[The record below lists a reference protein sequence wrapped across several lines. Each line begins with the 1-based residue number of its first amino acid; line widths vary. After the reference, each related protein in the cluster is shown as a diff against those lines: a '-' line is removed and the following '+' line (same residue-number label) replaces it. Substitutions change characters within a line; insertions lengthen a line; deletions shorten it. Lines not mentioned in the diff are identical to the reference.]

1 MKRLVALT
9 LSLVMMF
16 AMFAGCAK
24 EEATTTTAAPA
35 GETTTAAGETT
46 TAAPENIRTDIIF
59 ANTADVSSLDPHDQT
74 DVYSAAIC
82 DMIYGKLFY
91 FDNETNLLPGL
102 CKEWTIVSDTEYE
115 LKLEEGV
122 KFHNGD
128 EMKAEDVKFSIE
140 RMIEKPKTAALY
152 DKIDSVTVVDDY
164 TINFTTSEPMSPIL
178 LNLAGPQ
185 ACIVNKKVVEEIEAA
200 GNKYGEEPIGT
211 GPMKLKEWAIN
222 DHITVERF
230 EDYYKGA
237 VVASTITMRV
247 IPEAASQTI
256 ALETGEID
264 FIASV
269 AAIDTERVLA
279 NDKLKTEQMTGTSI
293 SYLGIN
299 HKKAPFDNKA
309 LRQAIAYGI
318 NKQDIIDICYEG
330 YAIPVNSVFQVMMPS
345 HDPDLNPYPYDVEK
359 AKAKMAEAG
368 YPDGGV
374 TFEIGV
380 SSNTMDKVATVIQS
394 QLAEIGIEV
403 TIRMQE
409 FGAFLSYLNGTEHEG
424 FLLGWSN
431 CYNPDR
437 TMSLMFHS
445 ESEPASGNR
454 GYYSNPE
461 ADKLIEAAKAE
472 MDWAKRE
479 PMYKELQK
487 IITEDVA
494 WVPLLQTQSYAGMNK
509 NLMDAKVSKL
519 TPFHDF
525 TNAYVIED

>member
-1 MKRLVALT
+1 MY
-9 LSLVMMF
+9 
-16 AMFAGCAK
+16 
-24 EEATTTTAAPA
+24 
-35 GETTTAAGETT
+35 
-46 TAAPENIRTDIIF
+46 N
-59 ANTADVSSLDPHDQT
+59 
-74 DVYSAAIC
+74 
-82 DMIYGKLFY
+82 
-91 FDNETNLLPGL
+91 
-102 CKEWTIVSDTEYE
+102 
-115 LKLEEGV
+115 
-122 KFHNGD
+122 
-128 EMKAEDVKFSIE
+128 
-140 RMIEKPKTAALY
+140 
-152 DKIDSVTVVDDY
+152 
-164 TINFTTSEPMSPIL
+164 
-178 LNLAGPQ
+178 
-185 ACIVNKKVVEEIEAA
+185 
-200 GNKYGEEPIGT
+200 
-211 GPMKLKEWAIN
+211 
-222 DHITVERF
+222 
-230 EDYYKGA
+230 
-237 VVASTITMRV
+237 
-247 IPEAASQTI
+247 
-256 ALETGEID
+256 
-264 FIASV
+264 
-269 AAIDTERVLA
+269 
-279 NDKLKTEQMTGTSI
+279 
-293 SYLGIN
+293 
-299 HKKAPFDNKA
+299 
-309 LRQAIAYGI
+309 
-318 NKQDIIDICYEG
+318 IIDICYEG

-461 ADKLIEAAKAE
+461 ADKLIDAAKAE